1 MAHLKI
7 TRRNVGFRYGTQPAL
22 LGLGVSSHDCIADGF
37 PGVKV
42 LYVVFGSRAPPNL
55 VAQGHAVQ
63 ERQNVYG
70 GAHVVARPMRDLTDP
85 AYVKRYAHRFVIKRS
100 ALGVQPVG
108 SAVLPAWM
116 PYRKPAPLK
125 GWI

>member
-42 LYVVFGSRAPPNL
+42 LYVVFGSRVPPNL

-63 ERQNVYG
+63 ERKNVYG

-85 AYVKRYAHRFVIKRS
+85 AYVF
-100 ALGVQPVG
+100 ALRRVKNIRQTDPC
-108 SAVLPAWM
+108 AARRTIQNP
-116 PYRKPAPLK
+116 
-125 GWI
+125 